1 MAIATVTAP
10 RSPKINYSP
19 DRPKMADSGSGLP
32 PFNDDESTH
41 EGVPNIPVEIVS
53 DEEMALIEAALAA
66 ARSSIS
72 SSSSSAIN
80 SSSSSK
86 ILFNA
91 RSIQSITLLSKRGL
105 SAAHPDIEDLC
116 KTASTQKRVKVNE
129 SLLHRFRRKKG
140 FAVTD
145 FTGTEWCEKQKVFS
159 LHSGSREK
167 TKAVEAGI
175 ARHAMLEAEVV
186 KKAKVQVK
194 SAEDRWAL
202 KLLNFT
208 FGVNQ
213 LLFEGL
219 TRELP
224 VMGLIEGVW
233 MVGVIDEVR
242 MLETDTGRML
252 MLVDTKTRSRDTVPA
267 EPQQRNGKL
276 QLMCYKYILDSLIP
290 DGFSS
295 RQFFD
300 FFSLNPYSTLSEE
313 ITESITSF
321 GFTAKI

>member
-72 SSSSSAIN
+72 CSSSSAIN

-145 FTGTEWCEKQKVFS
+145 FTGTVRSSCLAFDWFS
-159 LHSGSREK
+159 LIYVDGLEFFCLLQIINGLLYWFLLLEIVTISNNSEI
-167 TKAVEAGI
+167 GI
-175 ARHAMLEAEVV
+175 YLC
-186 KKAKVQVK
+186 
-194 SAEDRWAL
+194 L
-202 KLLNFT
+202 
-208 FGVNQ
+208 GG
-213 LLFEGL
+213 LF
-219 TRELP
+219 
-224 VMGLIEGVW
+224 
-233 MVGVIDEVR
+233 
-242 MLETDTGRML
+242 
-252 MLVDTKTRSRDTVPA
+252 
-267 EPQQRNGKL
+267 
-276 QLMCYKYILDSLIP
+276 
-290 DGFSS
+290 
-295 RQFFD
+295 
-300 FFSLNPYSTLSEE
+300 
-313 ITESITSF
+313 
-321 GFTAKI
+321 